1 MESHV
6 AVFEGDFEI
15 EKINLFKQ
23 HSELMLTIFAS
34 LYQNESE
41 EKSFNI
47 DQVSTSTN
55 SGRQTL
61 QEDEEETPIIVPS
74 IMSVLLSIL
83 GIVYKVKSRGL

>member
-1 MESHV
+1 MYKLLNPMV
-6 AVFEGDFEI
+6 AP
-15 EKINLFKQ
+15 
-23 HSELMLTIFAS
+23 
-34 LYQNESE
+34 
-41 EKSFNI
+41 

-55 SGRQTL
+55 SESQTL